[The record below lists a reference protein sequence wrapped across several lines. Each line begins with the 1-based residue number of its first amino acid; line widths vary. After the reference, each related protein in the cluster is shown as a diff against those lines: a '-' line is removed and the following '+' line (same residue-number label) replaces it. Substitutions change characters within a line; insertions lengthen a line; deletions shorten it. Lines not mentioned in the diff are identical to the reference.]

1 MMKGKKISIAD
12 NIYIRCI
19 VVFMG
24 MLISSIGINVLLT
37 PGGLLGGGVAGLAV
51 VINHLSGLN
60 VGIASF
66 LLNIPIF
73 ILGFKYLNKKF
84 CIVSLINAMLF
95 SVVLGLTANIRMP
108 INDIFLQSVFGG
120 IFAGVGYGLVFKGET
135 TLGGLDILGAIL
147 KQKLNIPIATTS
159 LAINIVVVTLG
170 GFIFGIKPA
179 MYTLISI
186 YLSATMMDKVKDML
200 DTKSS
205 VMLISD
211 KYNEIAED
219 IMNKMKRGVTF
230 IEAEGAYSKE
240 KKRILYCIVSSSEIH
255 KVKSIALAHDEKSF
269 ISINSISDV
278 KGSGFR
284 DKIL

>member
-1 MMKGKKISIAD
+1 MSVKKVSIKD
-12 NIYIRCI
+12 NIYVKSVI
-19 VVFMG
+19 VLMG
-24 MLISSIGINVLLT
+24 MLISSIGVNVLLT

-60 VGIASF
+60 VGLASF

-73 ILGFKYLNKKF
+73 LLGFKYLNKKF
-84 CIVSLINAMLF
+84 CFISLINAMLF
-95 SVVLGLTANIRMP
+95 SIVLGLTATIRIP

-147 KQKLNIPIATTS
+147 KQELNIPIATTS

-170 GFIFGIKPA
+170 GFIYGVIPA

-186 YLSATMMDKVKDML
+186 YLSATMMYKVKDML
-200 DTKSS
+200 ETKSS
-205 VMLISD
+205 VMLISE
-211 KYNEIAED
+211 KYSEIADD
-219 IMNKMKRGVTF
+219 ILNKMKRGVTF
-230 IEAEGAYSKE
+230 IEAEGAYTKE
-240 KKRILYCIVSSSEIH
+240 KRKIIYCIVSNSEIH
-255 KVKSIALAHDEKSF
+255 KIKSIALKHDEKSF